1 MPPSPS
7 LSRISNRSSDSWGSG
22 SLLGKRVLVGVPRTA
37 SGRVGPATP
46 LAPGP
51 PGPRRALSSPP
62 VGQTRV
68 DLQHLLED
76 LRDAYPDAIEETIL
90 SEVIANALDSGASH
104 VRVLTDPSARTVVF
118 VDDGCGMGRRDLARY
133 HDLASSTKTR
143 GEGIGFAGVGIKLG
157 LLVAESVLTETRR
170 AAVHVATRW
179 RLASRHKAPWQWVDP
194 PGWVHERGTAIG
206 LHLRNPLSA
215 LLEGG
220 YLESRLRLHFEPLFD
235 PAFDDVLRER
245 YPGGVRFSIDGR
257 ALERSR
263 PADRRATILVRLPRK
278 RKPAAYGFLERRP
291 VPPPE
296 QEQGLAVSTLG
307 KVIRR
312 GWDWI
317 GLSSSSPGLVGGLI
331 EAPGLSAALTLNKG
345 DFVRA
350 GRRGITYLAYRKA
363 MQEAVQAQLTAWG
376 EATDREDAARRRAT
390 RPLERDL
397 ESVLIDLASEF
408 PALSALVE
416 RRAGGQ
422 RRLPAAALVPS
433 ASALE
438 AAVAAE
444 SGHAGRAAGGDT
456 GGEAA
461 EPTPSAP
468 MADVAADGRGP
479 APAPADSTPDTGE
492 DTSEEAAPPGP
503 GHSIL
508 EPPGRRVGP
517 RRPGRYSLSV
527 DFEDRP
533 ESSALGRLVESTVLV
548 NTAHPAY
555 HASAR
560 VAVRGLPRR
569 AHGGDGAR
577 GRGRRARRPAGLRHG
592 LSRPLGRGDRP
603 RPPPAKAPAP
613 AGSGAGLS
621 GLTASRAARGP
632 RERVVS

>member
-1 MPPSPS
+1 M
-7 LSRISNRSSDSWGSG
+7 
-22 SLLGKRVLVGVPRTA
+22 
-37 SGRVGPATP
+37 
-46 LAPGP
+46 
-51 PGPRRALSSPP
+51 
-62 VGQTRV
+62 GQTRV

-104 VRVLTDPSARTVVF
+104 VRVLTDPSARTVAF

-215 LLEGG
+215 LLDGG

-278 RKPAAYGFLERRP
+278 RRPAAYGFLERRP

-317 GLSSSSPGLVGGLI
+317 GLSSASPGLVGGLI

-408 PALSALVE
+408 PALAALVE

-422 RRLPAAALVPS
+422 RRLPAVALVPS
-433 ASALE
+433 ASAVE
-438 AAVAAE
+438 AAVAVE
-444 SGHAGRAAGGDT
+444 SGQAGRMADRATLGGAGGADAVRADGRCRRGRTGTGTGTCRLHSRHRGGHLGGGGAAGAGALDPRASRPAR
-456 GGEAA
+456 G
-461 EPTPSAP
+461 PTPSRP
-468 MADVAADGRGP
+468 IRPERRLRGP
-479 APAPADSTPDTGE
+479 ARVERARPARRVDRARQHG
-492 DTSEEAAPPGP
+492 PPGVP
-503 GHSIL
+503 
-508 EPPGRRVGP
+508 
-517 RRPGRYSLSV
+517 
-527 DFEDRP
+527 
-533 ESSALGRLVESTVLV
+533 
-548 NTAHPAY
+548 
-555 HASAR
+555 ASAR
-560 VAVRGLPRR
+560 VAIRGLPRR

-603 RPPPAKAPAP
+603 RPPPAKAPRRP
-613 AGSGAGLS
+613 GAV
-621 GLTASRAARGP
+621 RA
-632 RERVVS
+632 